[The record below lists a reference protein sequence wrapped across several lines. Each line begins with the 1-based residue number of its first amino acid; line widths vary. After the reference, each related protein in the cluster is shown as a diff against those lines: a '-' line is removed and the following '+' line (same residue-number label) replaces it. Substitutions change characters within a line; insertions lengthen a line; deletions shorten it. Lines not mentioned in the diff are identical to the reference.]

1 MSGVENTEQVEQEQI
16 GTAAF
21 AAGYEDDEDAVE
33 PTETPAPAPET
44 DSPAAEPAAAP
55 EFVQITKDEW
65 SATQAR
71 AAKVDEIEATWT
83 KRMDQAFGKMGG
95 LERKF
100 AELQSGTPNGQA
112 VQVDESD
119 FEDMVREYPELAAQQ
134 IKGLNKALGKLRGTG
149 GGIDQATVQRQIAE
163 ATDALRVD
171 LTLDQILPQWK
182 KQVNTPEFNGWLS
195 SNKGWDTRLT
205 DKAFVSANLA
215 DANSPLAQ
223 WVKANPAE
231 PVALY
236 LSSDVDEAAK
246 MLRLY
251 KDRTAKAPVPP
262 AANKAAT
269 PAQPSVRQRQ
279 IAAAVPPKNEGSAP
293 PSKGKTPFMA
303 GYEDED

>member
-1 MSGVENTEQVEQEQI
+1 MSGVENEQVEQEQI
-16 GTAAF
+16 GAAAF

-33 PTETPAPAPET
+33 PTETPAPAPEES
-44 DSPAAEPAAAP
+44 SPAPAAAP

-100 AELQSGTPNGQA
+100 AELQSGTPMGQA

-134 IKGLNKALGKLRGTG
+134 IKGLNKTLAKLRGTG
-149 GGIDQATVQRQIAE
+149 GGFDPAAVEKQIATAVE
-163 ATDALRVD
+163 TVKVD
-171 LTLDQILPQWK
+171 LTLDAVLPKWK
-182 KQVNTPEFNGWLS
+182 AQVNTPEFDGWIS
-195 SNKGWDTRLT
+195 SHKGWDTRLK

-215 DANSPLAQ
+215 DSNSPLAQ
-223 WVKANPAE
+223 FVKANPDE
-231 PVALY
+231 PVSLY
-236 LSSDVDEAAK
+236 LSSEVDQAAK

-251 KDRTAKAPVPP
+251 KDRNVKPAPAAKAV
-262 AANKAAT
+262 A

-279 IAAAVPPKNEGSAP
+279 IAAAVPPKSEGVAP
-293 PSKGKTPFMA
+293 ASKGKSHFQA
-303 GYEDED
+303 GYDDED